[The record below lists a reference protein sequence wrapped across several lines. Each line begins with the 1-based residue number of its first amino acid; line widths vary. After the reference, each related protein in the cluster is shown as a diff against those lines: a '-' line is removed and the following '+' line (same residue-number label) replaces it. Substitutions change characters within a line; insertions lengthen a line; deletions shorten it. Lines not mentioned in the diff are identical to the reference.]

1 MTMYTLTL
9 DYDQV
14 EQIVREEMKELLMN
28 PLGVEKKVLKAAKVI
43 GGYYTEAREWEKFL
57 KKTKDW
63 REEIQ

>member
-14 EQIVREEMKELLMN
+14 EQIVREEMKEVLTN
-28 PLGVEKKVLKAAKVI
+28 PAGVPKKVLKAAKVI
-43 GGYYTEAREWEKFL
+43 GGYYSEAREWDQFL
-57 KKTKDW
+57 KSTKDW